1 MLKDIR
7 IRTNKR
13 TNKINT
19 TTYMWTYQGRNQY
32 GLPGKFNKSNIVSFV
47 TDTTRPNRP
56 FKLARHTYSG
66 RLGVHFTVNTQGRI
80 ELTEKGHRLL
90 GGRSGRGSKFMVTTM
105 I

>member
-19 TTYMWTYQGRNQY
+19 ATYMWTYRGRDQY
-32 GLPGKFNKSNIVSFV
+32 GLPGRFNKSNIVSFV
-47 TDTTRPNRP
+47 TDIVRSNKT
-56 FKLARHTYSG
+56 FGSARYTNSG
-66 RLGVHFTVNTQGRI
+66 RLGIHFTVNTQGRI
-80 ELTEKGHRLL
+80 ELTKKGHRLL
-90 GGRSGRGSKFMVTTM
+90 GGRSGRGSKFMVTAM